1 MISKQELNDELR
13 TQWKA
18 QQDKYG
24 TPLVFFANKV
34 GFSKTTIRRWISGEF
49 NFSIGSAQVVQDYLK
64 Q

>member
-34 GFSKTTIRRWISGEF
+34 GFSKTTIRRWISEEF
-49 NFSIGSAQVVQDYLK
+49 NFSIGSAQVVQAYLNK
-64 Q
+64 

>member
-18 QQDKYG
+18 QQEHYG
-24 TPLVFFANKV
+24 TPIVFFANKI
-34 GFSKTTIRRWISGEF
+34 GFSKTTVRRWIEGSF
-49 NFSIGSAQVVQDYLK
+49 DFSMGSAQVVQAYLN